1 MPKKRVISRVRRA
14 PMLVASALLFATLLL
29 TQADRVRTP
38 LAPGSPAQSQSP
50 SGAVPT
56 PPGPNPTFETK
67 SVSMTSFNGSL
78 RDLRVVASA
87 HRPTEGIEEER
98 APQVHAGR
106 ALPLRSSGS
115 SSAPTPSL
123 SFDGVSY
130 ANGDGT
136 PPDPHGDVGLN
147 HYIEAVN
154 TSIGIYSKSTGAL
167 SIPIFSFNSFMT
179 TGGVTGS
186 CASLNMGDPY
196 VLFDRMSNRWIITD
210 FAFGIDGS
218 GNDVG
223 PYYECIAVSKTSDP
237 VNGGWYFY
245 QLKVGDSIMG
255 DYPKFSVWAD
265 GMYMTVNLFYGSSYY
280 GVEVVAFNRADLIAG
295 VATPRIQGVQLDT
308 GHWSILP
315 VNDESGTATGPAP
328 FISDDD
334 GLRIWKLTIDWSD
347 SGNSVWSAPVYV
359 SGVSAYSDPT
369 SDVTQKGSNIKLDSL
384 GGRLMS
390 AAKWS
395 NASGTPAIWIART
408 YDAGKDGTG
417 IYWAEVRGLSATPT
431 VYQQM
436 LYSSSTASKWIPSLA
451 VDKVGNMALL
461 YSYAGKNNFPSLAY
475 AARTSTATLGTLN
488 LGERSLAEG
497 QSAATSQWARWGDY
511 FAASIDPVNDCTV
524 WMVGEY
530 MSALQGANWNTR
542 IVKTII
548 PGCIQAP
555 VNAGVPTTPTAP
567 EINVLISANPG
578 TWSESPTFT
587 YAWYSCTNSGA
598 AASGVPND
606 CSSISSANSVD
617 YTPSARVAGMRLR
630 VKVTAT
636 SDGGS
641 GSFVSAATDPV
652 LSDPTNSTAPSI
664 SGTAKGGNTLTAATG
679 TWKGYPAISYTYLW
693 LRCASSDSSTRTG
706 TVAGL
711 PGTCAEIATN
721 GTAQTYIP
729 VLEDIGTYLR
739 VGVTATNT
747 RTSVTYFSKTTSLI
761 TGGAPV
767 NTIAPTLS
775 GSALVNGS
783 LVAAPGTWNGVP
795 TPSGTYTYTWYKC
808 TKAITASA
816 SSTSS
821 CSKINGATGPT
832 FSVTSIYKGKYL
844 RVQVTAT
851 SAGGSTSYYS
861 ATTARVS

>member
-1 MPKKRVISRVRRA
+1 MPKKRVISRMRRA
-14 PMLVASALLFATLLL
+14 PILMASALLFATLLM
-29 TQADRVRTP
+29 TQADRDRAP
-38 LAPGSPAQSQSP
+38 LAPGNPAQSQSP

-78 RDLRVVASA
+78 RNLRVVASA
-87 HRPTEGIEEER
+87 HRPAEGIEEER

-115 SSAPTPSL
+115 STAPTPSL

-179 TGGVTGS
+179 AGNVTGS

-196 VLFDRMSNRWIITD
+196 VLFDRVSSRWIITD

-218 GNDVG
+218 GNDTG

-245 QLKVGDSIMG
+245 QLKMGDYVMG
-255 DYPKFSVWAD
+255 DYPKFSAWAD
-265 GMYMTVNLFYGSSYY
+265 GIYMTANLFYGSSYY
-280 GVEVVAFNRADLIAG
+280 GVEVLAFNRADIIAG
-295 VATPRIQGVQLDT
+295 AASPRIQAIQLDT

-315 VNDESGTATGPAP
+315 VHDESGAATGPAL

-334 GLRIWKLTIDWSD
+334 GLRIWKLAIDWNN
-347 SGNSVWSAPVYV
+347 SGNSVWSAPIYV
-359 SGVSAYSDPT
+359 GGVSAYSDPT
-369 SDVTQKGSNIKLDSL
+369 SDVTQKGSNINLDSL
-384 GGRLMS
+384 GNRLMS
-390 AAKWS
+390 AAQWS
-395 NASGTPAIWIART
+395 NASGTPAIWISRT
-408 YDAGKDGTG
+408 YDAGRNGTG
-417 IYWAEVRGLSATPT
+417 IYWAEVRGLSGTPA

-436 LYSSSTASKWIPSLA
+436 LYSSSSASKWLPSLA
-451 VDKVGNMALL
+451 VDSAGNMALL
-461 YSYAGKNNFPSLAY
+461 YSYAGSNNYPSLAY
-475 AARTSTATLGTLN
+475 AARTSSAPLGTLN

-542 IVKTII
+542 IVKTTI

-555 VNAGVPTTPTAP
+555 VNTGVPTTPPAP
-567 EINVLISANPG
+567 EFNVQINANPG
-578 TWSESPTFT
+578 TWSATPTFT
-587 YAWYSCTNSGA
+587 YAWYNCTSSGA
-598 AASGVPND
+598 AAPSVPND
-606 CSSISSANSVD
+606 CSPISSANAAA
-617 YTPSARVAGMRLR
+617 YTPSAIVAGRRLR

-636 SDGGS
+636 SEGGS
-641 GSFVSAATDPV
+641 SSYVSAATDPV
-652 LSDPTNSTAPSI
+652 LSDPVNSTAPSVA
-664 SGTAKGGNTLTAATG
+664 GTAKGGNTLTAASG
-679 TWKGYPAISYTYLW
+679 TWSGNPAISYAYQW
-693 LRCASSDSSTRTG
+693 VRCAASDSSTRTG

-711 PGTCAEIATN
+711 PGTCTEIATN
-721 GTAQTYIP
+721 GAAQTYVLI
-729 VLEDIGTYLR
+729 LEDIGSYLR
-739 VGVTATNT
+739 VRITATNA
-747 RTSVTYFSKTTSLI
+747 RASVTSFSKTTSII
-761 TGGAPV
+761 TASAPV
-767 NTIAPTLS
+767 NSSPPALT

-783 LVAAPGTWNGVP
+783 LSAAPGLWSGVP

-808 TKAITASA
+808 TKGVAAGASP
-816 SSTSS
+816 SSS
-821 CSKINGATGPT
+821 CSKINGVTGST
-832 FSVTSIYKGKYL
+832 FSVTSAYRGKYF

-861 ATTARVS
+861 ATTAKVN